1 MGHGNGYGFG
11 AGLCLL
17 RRQSYSARFEHT
29 DRWEIGRLT
38 ASGMQDVRQ
47 GIRELQRASQPGLS
61 EGRSVGT
68 HGNGAAAERRS
79 EVQPLV
85 LTGREPEQQGGVTD
99 VSCSC
104 SHSMPLACCCLF
116 SISQKLNASP
126 RRMATM
132 LARHCNLG
140 FFPRAPNATT
150 WFTHSLVMFP
160 CLPVDMLNGEANPS
174 LRFRENML
182 SKVNQP
188 HVAPRVAYRL
198 RPTPACYSH
207 ITQLLQRVGLGI
219 YKLFKSPVVN
229 GKIRMVKTQKRRMF
243 SVFGFSSVGTWMF
256 RNRCCLGIPHPLCP
270 EWQSCGM
277 CGAFVTPKRDRS

>member
-1 MGHGNGYGFG
+1 MVPTQQLEALVGHGNGYGFG

-47 GIRELQRASQPGLS
+47 GIRELQRASQPRLS
-61 EGRSVGT
+61 EGRLVGT

-160 CLPVDMLNGEANPS
+160 CLPVDMLNGEANPL

-198 RPTPACYSH
+198 RSTPAPAVTPTSPNFFS
-207 ITQLLQRVGLGI
+207 QQPFFKSGLRPAVLGI

-243 SVFGFSSVGTWMF
+243 SVFEFSSVGTWMF
-256 RNRCCLGIPHPLCP
+256 QNRCSL
-270 EWQSCGM
+270 
-277 CGAFVTPKRDRS
+277 

>member
-17 RRQSYSARFEHT
+17 RRQSFSARFEHT

-85 LTGREPEQQGGVTD
+85 LTGREPEQKGGVTD

-104 SHSMPLACCCLF
+104 SHSMPLAWCCLF
-116 SISQKLNASP
+116 SISPKLNASP

-132 LARHCNLG
+132 LARHCNL
-140 FFPRAPNATT
+140 FFFSEGTQCHNMDASIGNVP
-150 WFTHSLVMFP
+150 
-160 CLPVDMLNGEANPS
+160 LPARRHVEWRGE
-174 LRFRENML
+174 
-182 SKVNQP
+182 
-188 HVAPRVAYRL
+188 
-198 RPTPACYSH
+198 
-207 ITQLLQRVGLGI
+207 
-219 YKLFKSPVVN
+219 PVVEIP
-229 GKIRMVKTQKRRMF
+229 GKYVVQ
-243 SVFGFSSVGTWMF
+243 G
-256 RNRCCLGIPHPLCP
+256 
-270 EWQSCGM
+270 
-277 CGAFVTPKRDRS
+277 